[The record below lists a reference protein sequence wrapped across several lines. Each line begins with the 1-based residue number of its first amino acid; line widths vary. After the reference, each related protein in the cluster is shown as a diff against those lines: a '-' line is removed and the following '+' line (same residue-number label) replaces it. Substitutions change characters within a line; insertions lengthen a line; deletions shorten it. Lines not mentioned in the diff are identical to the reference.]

1 MCLDLPGSVGN
12 SPGQKF
18 PRLKLTAG
26 DSEPALS
33 VLCLCL
39 AHVPSDKLL
48 AQNGPTPLPFEGQSF

>member
-1 MCLDLPGSVGN
+1 MCLDLPASEGN

-33 VLCLCL
+33 APRLCL
-39 AHVPSDKLL
+39 AHAPNDKTLARSDL
-48 AQNGPTPLPFEGQSF
+48 TPLLSEGQAY